1 LFSSPRGTADIL
13 PAEQPYW
20 RHAIATAERL
30 CRLSGY
36 ARIDT
41 PIFEDAALFE
51 HGAGTT
57 TDIVQKEMYV
67 FEDRGGDRLALRPEG
82 TPNVCRAYL
91 QHGMANLPQPVRLY
105 YLSPAFRYERPQAG
119 RRRQHTQLGCE
130 AIGEADAAVD
140 AEVIELAWRLYAGL
154 GLKDL
159 VLLLNTIGD
168 PNCRPRYL
176 QALRSHYEPYLDV
189 VCRDCRD
196 RFARNPLRL
205 LDCKQESCQPVIA
218 AAPAMS
224 DYLCDDCRDHFAALR
239 RYLDA
244 LDIPYRLDPHLVRG
258 LDYYT
263 RTVFEIQPRGGGAQ
277 STIGAGGRYDGLI
290 EELGGKPTP
299 AMGFATGIDRIVLNL
314 KQQQTDVPPAPSPC
328 AYVACQTPTARDAAV
343 RLASLLRREGIAT
356 VLAAGDRSLKSQMRQ
371 ASTLGAAWV
380 LILGERELAGG
391 TVQLRNMADAGQR
404 QVTESEAVRLI
415 RGSETDL

>member
-1 LFSSPRGTADIL
+1 
-13 PAEQPYW
+13 
-20 RHAIATAERL
+20 
-30 CRLSGY
+30 
-36 ARIDT
+36 
-41 PIFEDAALFE
+41 
-51 HGAGTT
+51 
-57 TDIVQKEMYV
+57 
-67 FEDRGGDRLALRPEG
+67 
-82 TPNVCRAYL
+82 
-91 QHGMANLPQPVRLY
+91 
-105 YLSPAFRYERPQAG
+105 
-119 RRRQHTQLGCE
+119 
-130 AIGEADAAVD
+130 
-140 AEVIELAWRLYAGL
+140 
-154 GLKDL
+154 
-159 VLLLNTIGD
+159 
-168 PNCRPRYL
+168 
-176 QALRSHYEPYLDV
+176 
-189 VCRDCRD
+189 
-196 RFARNPLRL
+196 
-205 LDCKQESCQPVIA
+205 
-218 AAPAMS
+218 MS